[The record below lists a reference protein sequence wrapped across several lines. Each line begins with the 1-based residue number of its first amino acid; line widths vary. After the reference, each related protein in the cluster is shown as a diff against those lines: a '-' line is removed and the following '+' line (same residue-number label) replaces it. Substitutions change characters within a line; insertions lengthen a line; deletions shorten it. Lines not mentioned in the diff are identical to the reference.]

1 MTPRL
6 AIRYLTPLSNPRVPI
21 RDMVYLAIPDQW
33 KTHSL
38 CGVEMA
44 TRMGFE
50 PTIFG
55 VTGQYVNRY
64 TTGP

>member
-1 MTPRL
+1 MAPRL
-6 AIRYLTPLSNPRVPI
+6 AIRYRTPLSNPRVPI
-21 RDMVYLAIPDQW
+21 SYPGCAATPGHQN
-33 KTHSL
+33 TNSL
-38 CGVEMA
+38 PEEVA

-50 PTIFG
+50 PTISG

>member
-1 MTPRL
+1 MAPRL
-6 AIRYLTPLSNPRVPI
+6 AIRYRTPLSNPRVPFSI
-21 RDMVYLAIPDQW
+21 LVTVSILGRFVNSDNHL
-33 KTHSL
+33 
-38 CGVEMA
+38 EMA

>member
-1 MTPRL
+1 MAPRL
-6 AIRYLTPLSNPRVPI
+6 AIRYRTPLSNPRVPNLVPGI
-21 RDMVYLAIPDQW
+21 AATPGRCENVGPRE
-33 KTHSL
+33 
-38 CGVEMA
+38 EMA

-50 PTIFG
+50 PTISG